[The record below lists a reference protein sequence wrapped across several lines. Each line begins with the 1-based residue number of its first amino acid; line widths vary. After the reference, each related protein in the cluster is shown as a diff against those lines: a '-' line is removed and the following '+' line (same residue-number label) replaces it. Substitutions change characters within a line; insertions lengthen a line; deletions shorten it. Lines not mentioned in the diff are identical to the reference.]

1 MSLFWQEHCSR
12 LCAVIHHGSLWDM
25 SPARTARALA
35 RETITREILDAA
47 RARLTTDGAAAL
59 SLRAVARDV
68 EMVSSAVYRYFPS
81 RDALL
86 TALLIEAYDE
96 LGEAAEAAD
105 AGVTDRSDVAARW
118 LATFRAVRAWCV
130 AHPGEFGLL
139 YGTPVPGYAAPRD
152 TVDPATRVVRV
163 LVRIVGDAYAAGA
176 RPPAG
181 AVGSR
186 PAGGSAGSHPAEAQ
200 AAPGPGT
207 VAPALSFI
215 AEHSLV
221 READLSDDGLPEAV
235 RRAVMAWTA
244 LFGSISFELFGH
256 LVGSVTDP
264 EEWLDEVALRLA
276 ADLGIHA

>member
-1 MSLFWQEHCSR
+1 
-12 LCAVIHHGSLWDM
+12 M

-35 RETITREILDAA
+35 RETITREILDSA

-86 TALLIEAYDE
+86 TALLIESYDE

-105 AGVTDRSDVAARW
+105 AAVADRADAGARW

-152 TVDPATRVVRV
+152 TVVPAVRVVTV
-163 LVRIVGDAYAAGA
+163 LARIVGDAYAAGA
-176 RPPAG
+176 RP
-181 AVGSR
+181 V
-186 PAGGSAGSHPAEAQ
+186 
-200 AAPGPGT
+200 AAPGVAAPGGAPVT
-207 VAPALSFI
+207 VAPALAFI
-215 AEHSLV
+215 ADHELWSGTDL
-221 READLSDDGLPEAV
+221 ADDAVAEAV
-235 RRAVMAWTA
+235 RRTIMAWTT
-244 LFGSISFELFGH
+244 LFGLISFELFGH
-256 LVGSVTDP
+256 QVGSVADP
-264 EEWLDEVALRLA
+264 EAWLDEVARRLA
-276 ADLGIHA
+276 ADLGIGA

>member
-1 MSLFWQEHCSR
+1 
-12 LCAVIHHGSLWDM
+12 M

-35 RETITREILDAA
+35 REAITREILDSA
-47 RARLTTDGAAAL
+47 RARLATDGPAAL

-96 LGEAAEAAD
+96 LGHAAEAAD
-105 AGVTDRSDVAARW
+105 AGVSDRSDTAARW

-176 RPPAG
+176 RPPVVPAAPAG
-181 AVGSR
+181 AD
-186 PAGGSAGSHPAEAQ
+186 
-200 AAPGPGT
+200 PGI
-207 VAPALSFI
+207 VAPALAFI
-215 AEHSLV
+215 AEHGLMADS
-221 READLSDDGLPEAV
+221 DLSDDELPEVV
-235 RRAVMAWTA
+235 RRALMAWTA
-244 LFGSISFELFGH
+244 LFGTLSFELFGH

-264 EEWLDEVALRLA
+264 EAWLDEVALRLG
-276 ADLGIHA
+276 ADLGIRA

>member
-1 MSLFWQEHCSR
+1 
-12 LCAVIHHGSLWDM
+12 M

-35 RETITREILDAA
+35 RETITREILDSA
-47 RARLTTDGAAAL
+47 RARLGTDGAAAL

-86 TALLIEAYDE
+86 TALLIESYDE
-96 LGEAAEAAD
+96 LGDAAESAD
-105 AGVTDRSDVAARW
+105 AGVADRSDTAARW

-176 RPPAG
+176 RPPVVPDART
-181 AVGSR
+181 ATDPS
-186 PAGGSAGSHPAEAQ
+186 
-200 AAPGPGT
+200 T
-207 VAPALSFI
+207 VAPALAFI
-215 AEHSLV
+215 AEHGLM
-221 READLSDDGLPEAV
+221 ADPDLSDDELPEVV
-235 RRAVMAWTA
+235 RRALMAWTA
-244 LFGSISFELFGH
+244 LFGVISFELFGH
-256 LVGSVTDP
+256 QVGSVADP
-264 EEWLDEVALRLA
+264 VAWLDEVALRLG
-276 ADLGIHA
+276 ADLGIPA

>member
-1 MSLFWQEHCSR
+1 
-12 LCAVIHHGSLWDM
+12 M

-35 RETITREILDAA
+35 RETITREILDSA
-47 RARLTTDGAAAL
+47 RARLGTDGAAAL

-86 TALLIEAYDE
+86 TALLIEAYGE
-96 LGEAAEAAD
+96 LGHAAESAD
-105 AGVTDRSDVAARW
+105 AGVTDRSDTAARW
-118 LATFRAVRAWCV
+118 LATFRAVRRWCV

-176 RPPAG
+176 RPP
-181 AVGSR
+181 VV
-186 PAGGSAGSHPAEAQ
+186 PA
-200 AAPGPGT
+200 AAATTGT
-207 VAPALSFI
+207 VAPALAFI
-215 AEHSLV
+215 AEHGLMA
-221 READLSDDGLPEAV
+221 EPDLSDDELPEVV
-235 RRAVMAWTA
+235 RRALMAWTA
-244 LFGSISFELFGH
+244 LFGVLSFELFGH

-264 EEWLDEVALRLA
+264 EAWLDQVALRLA
-276 ADLGIHA
+276 ADLGIQA

>member
-1 MSLFWQEHCSR
+1 
-12 LCAVIHHGSLWDM
+12 M

-47 RARLTTDGAAAL
+47 RARLSTDGAAAL

-105 AGVTDRSDVAARW
+105 AGVADRSDAVARW
-118 LATFRAVRAWCV
+118 LATFRAVRTWCV

-163 LVRIVGDAYAAGA
+163 LIRIVGDAYAAGA
-176 RPPAG
+176 RPVAPPAS
-181 AVGSR
+181 AVR
-186 PAGGSAGSHPAEAQ
+186 PASEGG
-200 AAPGPGT
+200 T
-207 VAPALSFI
+207 MAPALAFV
-215 AEHSLV
+215 AEHGLMGAGP
-221 READLSDDGLPEAV
+221 ADGSVDDELPETV
-235 RRAVMAWTA
+235 RRAVMAWTM
-244 LFGSISFELFGH
+244 LFGVISFELFGH
-256 LVGSVTDP
+256 QVGSVADP
-264 EEWLDEVALRLA
+264 AEWLDEVALRLG
-276 ADLGIHA
+276 ADLGMGA

>member
-1 MSLFWQEHCSR
+1 
-12 LCAVIHHGSLWDM
+12 M

-35 RETITREILDAA
+35 RETITREILDSA
-47 RARLTTDGAAAL
+47 RARLTIDGPAAL

-96 LGEAAEAAD
+96 LGTAAETAD
-105 AGVTDRSDVAARW
+105 AAVADRGDTAARW
-118 LATFRAVRAWCV
+118 LATFRAVRTWCV

-139 YGTPVPGYAAPRD
+139 YGTPVPGYVAPRD

-176 RPPAG
+176 RPAVVPA
-181 AVGSR
+181 
-186 PAGGSAGSHPAEAQ
+186 SA
-200 AAPGPGT
+200 AASATVPGT
-207 VAPALSFI
+207 IAPALAFV
-215 AEHSLV
+215 AEHGLM
-221 READLSDDGLPEAV
+221 EGTDLSDEELPEAV

-244 LFGSISFELFGH
+244 LFGVISFELFGH
-256 LVGSVTDP
+256 QVGSVADP
-264 EEWLDEVALRLA
+264 AAWLDEVALRLG
-276 ADLGIHA
+276 ADLGIGA

>member
-1 MSLFWQEHCSR
+1 
-12 LCAVIHHGSLWDM
+12 M

-35 RETITREILDAA
+35 RETITREILDSA
-47 RARLTTDGAAAL
+47 RARLSTDGPAAL

-96 LGEAAEAAD
+96 LGEAAEAAE
-105 AGVTDRSDVAARW
+105 AGVADRSDIAARW
-118 LATFRAVRAWCV
+118 LATFRAVRGWCI

-176 RPPAG
+176 RPVVAPPPAG
-181 AVGSR
+181 AS
-186 PAGGSAGSHPAEAQ
+186 
-200 AAPGPGT
+200 GT
-207 VAPALSFI
+207 MAPALAFI
-215 AEHSLV
+215 AEHGLMDGV
-221 READLSDDGLPEAV
+221 DPADGELPETI
-235 RRAVMAWTA
+235 RRAVMAWTM
-244 LFGSISFELFGH
+244 LFGLISFELFGH
-256 LVGSVTDP
+256 QEGSVADSAA
-264 EEWLDEVALRLA
+264 WLDEVALRLL
-276 ADLGIHA
+276 ADLGIGA